1 MRVAIPAWDGR
12 VSPVFDVA
20 REVQIFDLDLERGVV
35 RGVGSRRLPDGRAAS
50 AVADIGVDR
59 LICSAVSPQL
69 EAVLLM
75 AGVEVVTDVCGDLE
89 EIVAAVASGDTE
101 LSRFRMPGA
110 SRGERRR
117 VAAGAGRDGHGP
129 RPAR

>member
-12 VSPVFDVA
+12 VSPVLDVA
-20 REVQIFDLDLERGVV
+20 RELRIFDLDPERGVA

-50 AVADIGVDR
+50 TVADIGVDR

-89 EIVAAVASGDTE
+89 EIVAAVANGDTE

-110 SRGERRR
+110 SRGERRG
-117 VAAGAGRDGHGP
+117 VADGAGRDGRDP
-129 RPAR
+129 